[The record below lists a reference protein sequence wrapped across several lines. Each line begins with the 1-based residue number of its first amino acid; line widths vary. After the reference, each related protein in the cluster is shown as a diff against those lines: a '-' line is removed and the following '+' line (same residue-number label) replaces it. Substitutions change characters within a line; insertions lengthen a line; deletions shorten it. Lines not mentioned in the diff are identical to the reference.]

1 MMGRCKRKEESLSD
15 IDLIIIRKIV
25 YEDCD
30 VWS

>member
-1 MMGRCKRKEESLSD
+1 MMGRCKRKEESLFD
-15 IDLIIIRKIV
+15 IDLIIRKIV